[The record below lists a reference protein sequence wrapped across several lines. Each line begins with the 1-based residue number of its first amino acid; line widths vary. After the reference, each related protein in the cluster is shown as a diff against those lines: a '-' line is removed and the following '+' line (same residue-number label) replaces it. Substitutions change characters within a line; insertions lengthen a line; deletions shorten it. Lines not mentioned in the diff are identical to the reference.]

1 MSEKDAQ
8 GIEYQCVMCGARV
21 SSAEIE
27 LRGGGVK
34 CTVCGYRVIKKIRS
48 PIVKRVSAR

>member
-1 MSEKDAQ
+1 MSEKDAR

-21 SSAEIE
+21 SSEEIE

-34 CTVCGYRVIKKIRS
+34 CTICGYRVIKKIRS
-48 PIVKRVSAR
+48 PIVKHVSAR

>member
-1 MSEKDAQ
+1 MSKKDVPE
-8 GIEYQCVMCGARV
+8 ITYQCVMCGAMV
-21 SSAEIE
+21 SSKEIE

-34 CTVCGYRVIKKIRS
+34 CTICGYRVIKKIRS